1 MVVPPSRVAGA
12 LSRGSVVGKVLASA
26 LWVVC
31 ASRGHRGDG
40 AGSGGPE
47 RLQAHTLL
55 GRSA

>member
-1 MVVPPSRVAGA
+1 MVVPPSQVAGA
-12 LSRGSVVGKVLASA
+12 LSRGSVGKVLASA